1 MNHPIRTI
9 FSASVIVLFG
19 AGCQT
24 MTTARIAPSP
34 AREQASPQPSVQEAE
49 PVPDDSE
56 NIDLM
61 IQSAQRED
69 QVETTSEKKDSDMEL
84 QQEQKDSI
92 ETKAS
97 AGVDF

>member
-9 FSASVIVLFG
+9 FAASVIVLFG
-19 AGCQT
+19 AGCQA
-24 MTTARIAPSP
+24 MTAARIAPTSAP
-34 AREQASPQPSVQEAE
+34 EQVSAQPSAHDTE

-92 ETKAS
+92 DTKAS